1 MTSNFSVVF
10 KKYSM
15 PVIFLIVGLGTLIL
29 GIVKEQGTMFT
40 LAAVMMFI
48 AGAASMI
55 YSSGKLKTAFLYIF
69 GVLAGIAALFT
80 LYASYNSVK
89 ETQDYEAAYKECK
102 ELAKQ
107 NLSDVRFIQKLYA
120 EKNGVYLKTWDEL
133 VEFVKNGKVNK
144 VISRGVVP
152 AVRISPE
159 ERNYLYHDNRPI
171 DNNMTEKEAYLLSK
185 WKEGPR
191 YDSLFSNFVR
201 DTVPVSLMESKFLSK
216 SYVTTREKLGFPKF
230 NADSLPFIPKSGGKV
245 KWTME
250 TKDSVLMGDMKVPAL
265 YIYGTLPYAEHKGKK
280 NEKMHLGTLSSNS
293 LTGSWEE

>member
-29 GIVKEQGTMFT
+29 GVVKEQGTMFT
-40 LAAVMMFI
+40 VAAVMMFI
-48 AGAASMI
+48 AGAASMM
-55 YSSGKLKTAFLYIF
+55 YSSGKLKTAFLYVF

-80 LYASYNSVK
+80 LFASWKSVK
-89 ETQDYEAAYKECK
+89 DTRDYELAYKECK

-107 NLSDVRFIQKLYA
+107 NLSDVRFVQKLYA
-120 EKNGVYLKTWDEL
+120 EKNGVYLSSWEEL
-133 VEFVKNGKVNK
+133 VDFVKNGEVNQ
-144 VISRGVVP
+144 VISKGVIP
-152 AVRISPE
+152 ATKIISE

-201 DTVPVSLMESKFLSK
+201 DTVPVSLMKSKFLSK

-230 NADSLPFIPKSGGKV
+230 NADSIQFIPMTSGKV
-245 KWTME
+245 RWKME

-265 YIYGTLPYAEHKGKK
+265 FIHGTLPYAEHKGKK